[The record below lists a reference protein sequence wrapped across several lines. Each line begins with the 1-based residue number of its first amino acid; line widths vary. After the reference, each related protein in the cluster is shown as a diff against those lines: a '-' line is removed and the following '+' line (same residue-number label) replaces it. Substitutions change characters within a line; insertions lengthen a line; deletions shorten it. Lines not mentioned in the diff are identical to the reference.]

1 MLPEH
6 SLHPD
11 NGAVRLDS
19 PETGKPMSDDFEM
32 RMRLQQVAA
41 YRELCRGV
49 RRSGRDN
56 VAFAGLMAFLAYM
69 VWKGGANPFV
79 LAFYGLLIGSEL
91 AVGLFKWVFPSAEGH
106 LFDGLVLLL
115 FAAVN
120 LGFQF
125 VAFQRGVPPNPIV
138 ILIGLLIL
146 GQAFNRF
153 RFYGQLRRMFAERPS
168 AEHLAWFDDLVR
180 EINSADP
187 QSDELTLDLQPIWKA
202 KLLGST
208 AFFVSTSGNDVLVAG
223 ADEFEI
229 LREKV
234 DRGTGRRRGILRIQ
248 DLSYPEIEITD
259 ATWAN
264 YQRWR
269 TAHPLPDLSSSA
281 AGGPG

>member
-1 MLPEH
+1 
-6 SLHPD
+6 
-11 NGAVRLDS
+11 
-19 PETGKPMSDDFEM
+19 MSDDFEM

-56 VAFAGLMAFLAYM
+56 IVFAGLMAFLAYM
-69 VWKGGANPFV
+69 VWKGGPNP
-79 LAFYGLLIGSEL
+79 LLLSFYGILIGSEL
-91 AVGLFKWVFPSAEGH
+91 AVGLYKWAFPSAEGH
-106 LFDGLVLLL
+106 LFDGLVLLM
-115 FAAVN
+115 FAGAN
-120 LGFQF
+120 LGIE
-125 VAFQRGVPPNPIV
+125 VLGVRGRAPDVVIV
-138 ILIGLLIL
+138 LISLLIL
-146 GQAFNRF
+146 SQAINRF
-153 RFYGQLRRMFAERPS
+153 RFYGQLRRLFAERPS
-168 AEHLAWFDDLVR
+168 AEHMAWFDDLVR

-208 AFFVSTSGNDVLVAG
+208 AFFVSAKGNDVLVAG
-223 ADEFEI
+223 PDEFEI

-234 DRGTGRRRGILRIQ
+234 DRGTGRRRGILNIHG
-248 DLSYPEIEITD
+248 LPYPELEITD

-269 TAHPLPDLSSSA
+269 TTHPLPDLSSSA